1 MKKVIIDLLT
11 VVFLGIIIFLRVF
24 EKDSGIIGI
33 LTYVSILIALYDL
46 YVKIEKKFGE
56 YGERFLEVRGSF
68 ILLAILG
75 TVMFT
80 VILAGVVIL
89 SSKIIDLFSI
99 VALLI
104 SLPSE
109 LYCFLIG
116 KFIKRTNRR
125 N

>member
-11 VVFLGIIIFLRVF
+11 VVFLVIIIFLRVF

-80 VILAGVVIL
+80 VILTGVVIL

-99 VALLI
+99 IALLI
-104 SLPSE
+104 SV
-109 LYCFLIG
+109 C
-116 KFIKRTNRR
+116 
-125 N
+125 